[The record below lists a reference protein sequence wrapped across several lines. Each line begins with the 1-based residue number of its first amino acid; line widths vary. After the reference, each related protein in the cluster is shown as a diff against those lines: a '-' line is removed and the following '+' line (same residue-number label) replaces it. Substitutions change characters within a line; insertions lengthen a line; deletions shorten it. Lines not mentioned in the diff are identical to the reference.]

1 MMFLSRASKKEK
13 WVFASVSLILLS
25 VGVFLLTWS
34 KNPAY
39 RDSGVC
45 TADAKLCS
53 DGSYVGRS
61 GPDCK
66 FTACPEQEMESSST
80 FGNDHVEKS
89 IASYLVE
96 QDAFIQKTASGGFDV
111 CAIENLDPANELFP
125 VYVWAYCGEYILR
138 DGEIKMLSGSSVPVK
153 VDYPNELSFY
163 QMDRFSHEVPGDGS
177 QYAKD
182 IERIFPEKL
191 REKIV
196 NFNVTN
202 IAQRAEALARK
213 RMSDWDAIVRAIRD
227 CEAKSIFQAHSREV
241 RVDLKN
247 GENIQ
252 TVEPGIDDV
261 FSLVKESKDICGDD
275 IVMATE

>member
-13 WVFASVSLILLS
+13 WVFVSISSVLLLA
-25 VGVFLLTWS
+25 GVFLLTWS

-39 RDSGVC
+39 PDSGVC

-61 GPDCK
+61 GPDCE
-66 FTACPEQEMESSST
+66 FTTCPEKETEYSST
-80 FGNDHVEKS
+80 FGNEHVEKS
-89 IASYLVE
+89 IAMYLVE

-111 CAIENLDPANELFP
+111 CAIENLDPTNELFP
-125 VYVWAYCGEYILR
+125 VYVWAYCGEYTFQN
-138 DGEIKMLSGSSVPVK
+138 GEMKNVSGSSVPVK
-153 VDYPNELSFY
+153 VNYPNELSFY
-163 QMDRFSHEVPGDGS
+163 QMDRFSYEVPGDGS

-182 IERIFPEKL
+182 VERIFPEKL

-227 CEAKSIFQAHSREV
+227 CEVKSIFQAHSREV
-241 RVDLKN
+241 RIELKN
-247 GENIQ
+247 GESVQ

-261 FSLVKESKDICGDD
+261 FSLVKESKNTCGDD